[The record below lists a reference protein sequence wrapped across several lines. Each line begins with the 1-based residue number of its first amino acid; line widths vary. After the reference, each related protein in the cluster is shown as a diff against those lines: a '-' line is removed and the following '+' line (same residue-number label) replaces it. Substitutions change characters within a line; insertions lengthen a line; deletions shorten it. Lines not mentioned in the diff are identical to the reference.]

1 LKSESRARS
10 LTKTLSYRVIVIAL
24 LAAVTYAFTGNA
36 GETTVITVVFNIF
49 GAAIYYGFERLWDAI
64 EWGKK
69 LPIEWGKKLPIELGK
84 QLPVLPLDPMEQ
96 SN

>member
-1 LKSESRARS
+1 MKSESRARS
-10 LTKTLSYRVIVIAL
+10 LTKTLTYRVIVIAL

-36 GETTVITVVFNIF
+36 GETTVITAVFNIG

-64 EWGKK
+64 EWGK
-69 LPIEWGKKLPIELGK
+69 LPIKLSK
-84 QLPVLPLDPMEQ
+84 QLPVMPMDPFEE